1 MNFNRIYED
10 DVMLVCKKTAGT
22 AVQSR
27 RLGTPDLESMV
38 RNYLRRKTGE
48 QAPYAVAVHRLD
60 QPVEGLV
67 VFAKNK
73 QAAAHLSGQMAQH
86 TADKYY
92 LAVTEGI
99 WEQPEAKLTDY
110 LKKDAKSNRSFVT
123 DETDKNGKKSQL
135 EYRVLETRQTVQ
147 LIEVHL
153 LTGRHHQIRVQ
164 MAQAGHPI
172 VEDTKYNAQY
182 SEKSAGCQVAL
193 CAYKLTLTHPVSGK
207 SMTFSDRPEGKNFRD
222 FTYIKH
228 L

>member
-10 DVMLVCKKTAGT
+10 EVMLVCKKTAGV

-27 RLGTPDLESMV
+27 RLGMPDLESMV
-38 RNYLRRKTGE
+38 RNYLRKKNGE
-48 QAPYAVAVHRLD
+48 QTPYAVAVHRLD

-73 QAAAHLSGQMAQH
+73 QAAAYLSGQMSQH
-86 TADKYY
+86 TAGKYY

-99 WEQPEAKLTDY
+99 WDQPEAELTHY

-135 EYRVLETRQTVQ
+135 EYRVLETRQDVQ

-164 MAQAGHPI
+164 MAHAGHPI
-172 VEDTKYNAQY
+172 VEDTKYNARY
-182 SEKSAGCQVAL
+182 YEKAAGCQVAL
-193 CAYKLTLTHPVSGK
+193 CAYKLTLTHPVSK
-207 SMTFSDRPEGKNFRD
+207 KNMTFSDKPEGKNFCD
-222 FTYIKH
+222 FTYIKQ

>member
-1 MNFNRIYED
+1 MDFKIIYED
-10 DVMLVCKKTAGT
+10 DVMLVCNKAAGT

-38 RNYLRRKTGE
+38 RNYLRKKTGG
-48 QAPYAVAVHRLD
+48 QAPYAAAVHRLD

-73 QAAAHLSGQMAQH
+73 QAAAHLSLQMSQY

-99 WEQPEAKLTDY
+99 WEQPEAGLTDY
-110 LKKDAKSNRSFVT
+110 LKKDAKNNRSSVI
-123 DETDKNGKKSQL
+123 DEADKNGKKSQL
-135 EYRVLETRQTVQ
+135 EYRVLETRQDVQ

-164 MAQAGHPI
+164 TSHAGHPI
-172 VEDTKYNAQY
+172 VEDTKYNVRY
-182 SEKSAGCQVAL
+182 FEKPAGCQIAL
-193 CAYKLTLTHPVSGK
+193 CAYKLILSHPVSK
-207 SMTFSDRPEGKNFRD
+207 KRMMFSDRPVGKNFRD
-222 FTYIKH
+222 FTYIQR